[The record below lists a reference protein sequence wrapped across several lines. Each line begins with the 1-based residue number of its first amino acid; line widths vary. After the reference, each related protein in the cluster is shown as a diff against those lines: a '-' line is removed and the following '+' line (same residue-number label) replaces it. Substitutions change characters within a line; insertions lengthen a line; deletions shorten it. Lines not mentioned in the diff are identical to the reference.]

1 MDKKRIASERRETS
15 ETRIELRLDLDGG
28 GQSDI
33 ATGIPFFD
41 HMLELFAHHGLL
53 DLHLKAEGD
62 LSVDYHHTVEDVG
75 IVLGEALRKAL
86 GDKRGIQRYG
96 FFLLPMDECLC
107 RFVLDLG
114 GRPYLVYRVAAA
126 QTYVRDFNIQLVRE
140 FLQAFANSAGA
151 NVHAELLYGDE
162 PHHIAES
169 VFKGFGRALERA
181 VRRNPRKAGR
191 VPSTKGSLA

>member
-1 MDKKRIASERRETS
+1 MDNPRIATVERATA
-15 ETRIELRLDLDGG
+15 ETRIALTLNLDGDG
-28 GQSDI
+28 KADI
-33 ATGIPFFD
+33 RTGIAFFD
-41 HMLELFAHHGLL
+41 HMLELFAHHGQL
-53 DLHLKAEGD
+53 DLSIRAEGD
-62 LSVDYHHTVEDVG
+62 LSVDFHHTVEDVG
-75 IVLGEALRKAL
+75 IVLGQAVRQTA
-86 GDKRGIQRYG
+86 GDKSGIDRYG

>member
-1 MDKKRIASERRETS
+1 MEQPRIASVERATA
-15 ETRIELRLDLDGG
+15 ETRIALTLNLDGTG
-28 GQSDI
+28 TADI
-33 ATGIPFFD
+33 RTGIAFFD
-41 HMLELFAHHGLL
+41 HMLELFAHHGQF
-53 DLHLKAEGD
+53 DLSIRAEGD
-62 LSVDYHHTVEDVG
+62 LSVDFHHTVEDVG
-75 IVLGEALRKAL
+75 IVLGQAVRQAA
-86 GDKRGIQRYG
+86 GDKSGIDRYG

-169 VFKGFGRALERA
+169 IFKGFGRALERA